1 MKLSIIVAIAEN
13 NVIGKDNQLIWH
25 LPADL
30 KRLKALTMGHHL
42 IMGRKTFESLGRPL
56 PGRPHVVISRNEN
69 LLIDGVSVVP
79 SLEKAIEVAAVDTE
93 AFIFGGA
100 EIYKQAMDFASC
112 IYLTRVNAS
121 FEGDAFFPLID
132 PFHWKLI
139 EKEDHLPDEKNKYSY
154 SFEKYV
160 KN

>member
-1 MKLSIIVAIAEN
+1 MKLSIIVAVANN

-56 PGRPHVVISRNEN
+56 PGRPHLVISRNEN
-69 LLIDGVSVVP
+69 LLLDGVSVVS
-79 SLEKAIEVAAVDTE
+79 SLDKAIELASIDTE

-100 EIYKQAMDFASC
+100 EIYKQAMHLASC

-121 FEGDAFFPLID
+121 FDGDTFFPLID
-132 PFHWKLI
+132 PLQWRLI

-154 SFEKYV
+154 SFEKYERI
-160 KN
+160 